1 MKKKHD
7 SITDSQGS
15 LNPQKPADNEVT
27 QGSLDPHDS
36 TVGKSGQ
43 GSLNPYDPADGKG
56 GQGSLDP
63 HDSSSIKQGSLNPQ
77 DSSGDSSSRNQGSLI
92 SQSSLADDQG
102 SEDKAENADS
112 GKAATADETSAAGTD
127 KASAK
132 GSADTADETSADV
145 TDKASAKGSSDT
157 ADETSA
163 AGTADTADETSA
175 DVTDEVSAKGSSD
188 TADETSAKGSAE
200 NADETSAA
208 GSADGTGTQAPQADP
223 DTEGTESGDTSENAA
238 LIGAAAAAAV
248 AATAGGGTDSADGSK
263 VNTSGDDSGTSNG
276 AESAPASG
284 TEIVPAGAASGTE
297 IVPAGAAGGTAG
309 TAPLAPSAPAAEP
322 VSGTGEDKKE
332 KKKKK
337 SHSKAI
343 AYWISFLMIVM
354 ILGGIYYAGY
364 KYCETHFMP
373 GSTING
379 FDCGGLTEE
388 EAEKRFADAAA
399 KYTLDIHFRGGTT
412 EVLTAQDIGFAYK
425 PDGSIGAMIHR
436 QDQQLWPRYFF
447 EDYAYTMEVAGS
459 YDPNLLASAILALP
473 ELQKE
478 NMQAPT
484 DAYIMFMD
492 GNETTDGTFEIVP
505 DDPGSTIDPVQL
517 AAGAGDAAA
526 RYEQE
531 IDAEQIAGAYKEAK
545 LKADDA
551 GLVARCKDLNDIVG
565 ASITYVLPDKTE
577 LKLNSDVMKDWLVRD
592 KKGMLVK
599 DDEAWDEQLWK
610 FMELLAYNCN
620 TIGTDREF
628 NSTTRGPITVTGGDY
643 GYMVNQIAEHDLLV
657 EDLAAGKKETRKP
670 SYYISPYNDETEND
684 GIGRSY
690 LEVDLEEQ
698 HMWCYIDG
706 KLVMESDCVTG
717 DPTTDHETPTGV
729 FGIMFMKK
737 DATLRGIQQKNGKY
751 EYETKV
757 KYWMPFYADCGFHD
771 AWWRTAFGEEIY
783 KGDGSHGCV
792 NLPSE
797 AAEELFSYCDTKMP
811 VVIYK

>member
-1 MKKKHD
+1 MKKNHD

-15 LNPQKPADNEVT
+15 LNPHKSADNEVT
-27 QGSLDPHDS
+27 QGSLDPHDA
-36 TVGKSGQ
+36 TVGKTGQ
-43 GSLNPYDPADGKG
+43 GSLNPYDPTAGKER
-56 GQGSLDP
+56 QGSLDP
-63 HDSSSIKQGSLNPQ
+63 HGTSSLKQGSLNPR
-77 DSSGDSSSRNQGSLI
+77 DSSRDSTSKNQGSLV
-92 SQSSLADDQG
+92 SQSSLAVDQG
-102 SEDKAENADS
+102 SKDKAENADS
-112 GKAATADETSAAGTD
+112 GIA
-127 KASAK
+127 
-132 GSADTADETSADV
+132 
-145 TDKASAKGSSDT
+145 DT

-163 AGTADTADETSA
+163 AGTADTVDETPVAGSSDTTDGAPVAESGREPADVTGKAPAAESGKEPSDVTDKAPVAESGKAPA
-175 DVTDEVSAKGSSD
+175 DVTDKASS
-188 TADETSAKGSAE
+188 KGSADA
-200 NADETSAA
+200 ADEASAIE
-208 GSADGTGTQAPQADP
+208 STDGTGAQAPQAVP
-223 DTEGTESGDTSENAA
+223 DTEGTESGDTSETAA
-238 LIGAAAAAAV
+238 LIGATAAAAV
-248 AATAGGGTDSADGSK
+248 AATAGGGTDSAAGSK
-263 VNTSGDDSGTSNG
+263 DNTSGDHSGTSNG

-284 TEIVPAGAASGTE
+284 TEIVPAGAAGGT
-297 IVPAGAAGGTAG
+297 AGTAG
-309 TAPLAPSAPAAEP
+309 TAPLAPPATAAEP
-322 VSGTGEDKKE
+322 VSGADEDKKE

-343 AYWISFLMIVM
+343 AYWISFLLIVM

>member
-1 MKKKHD
+1 M
-7 SITDSQGS
+7 
-15 LNPQKPADNEVT
+15 
-27 QGSLDPHDS
+27 
-36 TVGKSGQ
+36 
-43 GSLNPYDPADGKG
+43 
-56 GQGSLDP
+56 
-63 HDSSSIKQGSLNPQ
+63 
-77 DSSGDSSSRNQGSLI
+77 
-92 SQSSLADDQG
+92 
-102 SEDKAENADS
+102 
-112 GKAATADETSAAGTD
+112 
-127 KASAK
+127 
-132 GSADTADETSADV
+132 
-145 TDKASAKGSSDT
+145 
-157 ADETSA
+157 
-163 AGTADTADETSA
+163 
-175 DVTDEVSAKGSSD
+175 
-188 TADETSAKGSAE
+188 
-200 NADETSAA
+200 
-208 GSADGTGTQAPQADP
+208 
-223 DTEGTESGDTSENAA
+223 
-238 LIGAAAAAAV
+238 IGAVAAAAV
-248 AATAGGGTDSADGSK
+248 AATAGGGTDSDSAAGSK
-263 VNTSGDDSGTSNG
+263 DNTAGDSSGTSNG
-276 AESAPASG
+276 AESAPAPG
-284 TEIVPAGAASGTE
+284 TGIIPAGT
-297 IVPAGAAGGTAG
+297 VGGTAG

-322 VSGTGEDKKE
+322 VSGTDADKKE

-343 AYWISFLMIVM
+343 AYWISFLLIVM

-388 EAEKRFADAAA
+388 EAEKRFADAAS

-436 QDQQLWPRYFF
+436 QDQELWPRYFF

-684 GIGRSY
+684 GIGRTY

>member
-1 MKKKHD
+1 MRGNELKKKHD
-7 SITDSQGS
+7 TITDSQGS

-27 QGSLDPHDS
+27 QGSLDPHDP
-36 TVGKSGQ
+36 TVGKTGQ
-43 GSLNPYDPADGKG
+43 GSLNPYNPACGKD

-63 HDSSSIKQGSLNPQ
+63 HDSSSIKQGSLNPL
-77 DSSGDSSSRNQGSLI
+77 DSSKDSSSRNQGSLI

-102 SEDKAENADS
+102 SEGKAENADS
-112 GKAATADETSAAGTD
+112 ERADTADEASAAGTAGTADGAPVAESGRASTDVTD
-127 KASAK
+127 KASANESASTADEASAK
-132 GSADTADETSADV
+132 GNADTADEASAEGSADTADETSV
-145 TDKASAKGSSDT
+145 
-157 ADETSA
+157 
-163 AGTADTADETSA
+163 
-175 DVTDEVSAKGSSD
+175 
-188 TADETSAKGSAE
+188 
-200 NADETSAA
+200 A
-208 GSADGTGTQAPQADP
+208 GSADGTGAQAHQAVSDA
-223 DTEGTESGDTSENAA
+223 EGTESGDTSENAA

-248 AATAGGGTDSADGSK
+248 AATAGGGTGSSAGSK
-263 VNTSGDDSGTSNG
+263 DNTSGDDSGTSNG

-284 TEIVPAGAASGTE
+284 TEIVQAGTVGGTAGTT
-297 IVPAGAAGGTAG
+297 AGAAGETAG
-309 TAPLAPSAPAAEP
+309 TAPLAPTAPAAEP
-322 VSGTGEDKKE
+322 VSGNDEDKKE

-343 AYWISFLMIVM
+343 AYWISFLLIVM

-684 GIGRSY
+684 GIGRTY

>member
-1 MKKKHD
+1 MRGNELKKKHD
-7 SITDSQGS
+7 TITDSQGS

-27 QGSLDPHDS
+27 QGSLDPHDP
-36 TVGKSGQ
+36 TVGKTGQ
-43 GSLNPYDPADGKG
+43 GSLNPYDPAGGKD

-63 HDSSSIKQGSLNPQ
+63 HDSSSIKQGSLNPM
-77 DSSGDSSSRNQGSLI
+77 DSSRDSSSRNQGSLI

-102 SEDKAENADS
+102 SEGKAENADS
-112 GKAATADETSAAGTD
+112 ER
-127 KASAK
+127 
-132 GSADTADETSADV
+132 ADTADEA
-145 TDKASAKGSSDT
+145 
-157 ADETSA
+157 SA
-163 AGTADTADETSA
+163 AGTAGTADGA
-175 DVTDEVSAKGSSD
+175 PA
-188 TADETSAKGSAE
+188 AE
-200 NADETSAA
+200 SGKTSAA
-208 GSADGTGTQAPQADP
+208 GSADETGAQAPQTVP
-223 DTEGTESGDTSENAA
+223 DTSGTESGDTSENAA

-248 AATAGGGTDSADGSK
+248 AATAGGGTGSSAGSK
-263 VNTSGDDSGTSNG
+263 DNTSGDDSGTSNG
-276 AESAPASG
+276 AESAPDPGTGIIPAGVSGGTAGTTAGASG
-284 TEIVPAGAASGTE
+284 GTAGTT
-297 IVPAGAAGGTAG
+297 AGVSGGTAG
-309 TAPLAPSAPAAEP
+309 TAPLAPSVSAAEP
-322 VSGTGEDKKE
+322 VSGADEDKKE

-337 SHSKAI
+337 SRSKAI
-343 AYWISFLMIVM
+343 AYWISFLLIVM

-551 GLVARCKDLNDIVG
+551 GLVARCKDLNDIGG

>member
-7 SITDSQGS
+7 TITDSQGS

-27 QGSLDPHDS
+27 QGSLDPHDP
-36 TVGKSGQ
+36 TVGKTGQ
-43 GSLNPYDPADGKG
+43 GSLNPYDPAGGKE

-63 HDSSSIKQGSLNPQ
+63 HGSSSIKQGSLNPR
-77 DSSGDSSSRNQGSLI
+77 DSSRDSSSRNQGSLI
-92 SQSSLADDQG
+92 SQSSLTDDQR
-102 SEDKAENADS
+102 SEDKVENVDS
-112 GKAATADETSAAGTD
+112 GRADAADETTAAGN
-127 KASAK
+127 A
-132 GSADTADETSADV
+132 
-145 TDKASAKGSSDT
+145 DT

-163 AGTADTADETSA
+163 AGTADKEDKTSA
-175 DVTDEVSAKGSSD
+175 AGTAD
-188 TADETSAKGSAE
+188 TADETTAAESGRTSADITDKASAKVSADT
-200 NADETSAA
+200 ADETTAKGTA
-208 GSADGTGTQAPQADP
+208 DTADGTGTEAPMTNP
-223 DTEGTESGDTSENAA
+223 DTEGTESGNTSENTA
-238 LIGAAAAAAV
+238 LIGAVAAAAV
-248 AATAGGGTDSADGSK
+248 AATAGGGTDSDSAAGSK
-263 VNTSGDDSGTSNG
+263 DNTAGDSSGTSNG
-276 AESAPASG
+276 AESAPAPG
-284 TEIVPAGAASGTE
+284 TGIIPAGTL
-297 IVPAGAAGGTAG
+297 GGTAG

-322 VSGTGEDKKE
+322 VSGTDADKKE

-343 AYWISFLMIVM
+343 AYWISFLLIVM

-388 EAEKRFADAAA
+388 EAEKRFADAAS

-447 EDYAYTMEVAGS
+447 EDYAYTMEVTGS

-599 DDEAWDEQLWK
+599 DDEVWDEQLWK

>member
-7 SITDSQGS
+7 TITDSQGS

-27 QGSLDPHDS
+27 QGSLDPHDP
-36 TVGKSGQ
+36 TVGQTGQ
-43 GSLNPYDPADGKG
+43 GSLNPYDPAGGKE

-63 HDSSSIKQGSLNPQ
+63 HGSSSIKQGSLNPR
-77 DSSGDSSSRNQGSLI
+77 DSSRDSSSRNQGSLI
-92 SQSSLADDQG
+92 SQSSLTDDQR
-102 SEDKAENADS
+102 SEDKVENVDS
-112 GKAATADETSAAGTD
+112 GRADAADETTAAGN
-127 KASAK
+127 A
-132 GSADTADETSADV
+132 
-145 TDKASAKGSSDT
+145 DT

-163 AGTADTADETSA
+163 AGTADKEDKTSA
-175 DVTDEVSAKGSSD
+175 AGTAD
-188 TADETSAKGSAE
+188 TADETTAAESGRTSADITDKASAKVSADT
-200 NADETSAA
+200 ADETTAKGTA
-208 GSADGTGTQAPQADP
+208 DTADGTGTEAPMTNP
-223 DTEGTESGDTSENAA
+223 DTEGTESGNTSENTA
-238 LIGAAAAAAV
+238 LIGAVAAAAV
-248 AATAGGGTDSADGSK
+248 AATAGGGTDSDSAAGSK
-263 VNTSGDDSGTSNG
+263 DNTAGDSSGTSNG
-276 AESAPASG
+276 AESAPAPG
-284 TEIVPAGAASGTE
+284 TGIIPAGTL
-297 IVPAGAAGGTAG
+297 GGTAG

-322 VSGTGEDKKE
+322 VSGTDADKKE

-343 AYWISFLMIVM
+343 AYWISFLLIVM

-388 EAEKRFADAAA
+388 EAEKRFADAAS

-599 DDEAWDEQLWK
+599 DDEVWDEQLWK

>member
-7 SITDSQGS
+7 TITDSQGS

-27 QGSLDPHDS
+27 QGSLDPHDP
-36 TVGKSGQ
+36 TVGKTGQ
-43 GSLNPYDPADGKG
+43 GSLNPYDPAGGKE

-63 HDSSSIKQGSLNPQ
+63 HGSSSIKQGSLNPR
-77 DSSGDSSSRNQGSLI
+77 DSSRDSSSRNQGSLI
-92 SQSSLADDQG
+92 SQPSLTDDQR
-102 SEDKAENADS
+102 SENKVENADF
-112 GKAATADETSAAGTD
+112 GRADAADET
-127 KASAK
+127 
-132 GSADTADETSADV
+132 TSAGNA
-145 TDKASAKGSSDT
+145 DKEDK
-157 ADETSA
+157 TSA

-175 DVTDEVSAKGSSD
+175 DITDKASAKVSADIADKASAKGTVD
-188 TADETSAKGSAE
+188 TADEAPAAETDKASANES
-200 NADETSAA
+200 ADETTAKGTA
-208 GSADGTGTQAPQADP
+208 DTADGTGTEAPMTNP
-223 DTEGTESGDTSENAA
+223 DTEGTESGNTSENTA
-238 LIGAAAAAAV
+238 LIGAVAAAAV
-248 AATAGGGTDSADGSK
+248 AATAGGGTDSDSAAGSK
-263 VNTSGDDSGTSNG
+263 DNTAGDSSGTSNG
-276 AESAPASG
+276 AESAPAPG
-284 TEIVPAGAASGTE
+284 TGIIPAGT
-297 IVPAGAAGGTAG
+297 VGGTAG

-322 VSGTGEDKKE
+322 VSGTDADKKE

-343 AYWISFLMIVM
+343 AYWISFLLIVM

-388 EAEKRFADAAA
+388 EAEKRFADAAS

-436 QDQQLWPRYFF
+436 QDQELWPRYFF

-492 GNETTDGTFEIVP
+492 GNESTDGTFEIVP

-599 DDEAWDEQLWK
+599 DDEVWDEQLWK

-684 GIGRSY
+684 GIGRTY

>member
-1 MKKKHD
+1 MRGNELKKKHD
-7 SITDSQGS
+7 TITDSQGS

-27 QGSLDPHDS
+27 QGSLDPHDP
-36 TVGKSGQ
+36 TVGKTGQ
-43 GSLNPYDPADGKG
+43 GSLNPYDPAGGKE

-63 HDSSSIKQGSLNPQ
+63 HGSSSIKQGSLNPR
-77 DSSGDSSSRNQGSLI
+77 DSSRDSSSRNQGSLI
-92 SQSSLADDQG
+92 SQSSLTDDQR
-102 SEDKAENADS
+102 SEDKVENADS
-112 GKAATADETSAAGTD
+112 GRADAADETTAAGN
-127 KASAK
+127 A
-132 GSADTADETSADV
+132 
-145 TDKASAKGSSDT
+145 DT

-163 AGTADTADETSA
+163 AGTADKEDKTSA
-175 DVTDEVSAKGSSD
+175 AGTAD
-188 TADETSAKGSAE
+188 TADETTAAESGRTSADITDKASAKVSADT
-200 NADETSAA
+200 ADETTAKGTA
-208 GSADGTGTQAPQADP
+208 DTADGTGTEAPMTNP
-223 DTEGTESGDTSENAA
+223 DTEGTESGNTSENTA
-238 LIGAAAAAAV
+238 LIGAVAAAAV
-248 AATAGGGTDSADGSK
+248 AATAGGGTDSDSAAGSK
-263 VNTSGDDSGTSNG
+263 DNTAGDSSGTSNG
-276 AESAPASG
+276 AESAPAPG
-284 TEIVPAGAASGTE
+284 TGIIPAGTL
-297 IVPAGAAGGTAG
+297 GGTAG

-322 VSGTGEDKKE
+322 VSGTDADKKE

-343 AYWISFLMIVM
+343 AYWISFLLIVM

-388 EAEKRFADAAA
+388 EAEKRFADAAS

-599 DDEAWDEQLWK
+599 DDEVWDEQLWK

>member
-1 MKKKHD
+1 MKKNHD

-15 LNPQKPADNEVT
+15 LNPHKSADNEVT
-27 QGSLDPHDS
+27 QGSLDPHDP
-36 TVGKSGQ
+36 TVGKTGQ
-43 GSLNPYDPADGKG
+43 GSLNPYDPAGGKE

-63 HDSSSIKQGSLNPQ
+63 HGSSSIKQGSLNPR
-77 DSSGDSSSRNQGSLI
+77 DSSRDSSSRNQGSLI
-92 SQSSLADDQG
+92 SQSSLTDDQR
-102 SEDKAENADS
+102 SEDKVENADS
-112 GKAATADETSAAGTD
+112 GRADAADETTAAGN
-127 KASAK
+127 A
-132 GSADTADETSADV
+132 
-145 TDKASAKGSSDT
+145 DT

-163 AGTADTADETSA
+163 AGTADKEDKTSA
-175 DVTDEVSAKGSSD
+175 AGTAD
-188 TADETSAKGSAE
+188 TADETTAAKSGRTSADITDKASAKVSADT
-200 NADETSAA
+200 ADETTAKGTA
-208 GSADGTGTQAPQADP
+208 DTADGTGTEAPMTNP
-223 DTEGTESGDTSENAA
+223 DTEGTESGNTSENTA
-238 LIGAAAAAAV
+238 LIGAVAAAAV
-248 AATAGGGTDSADGSK
+248 AATAGGGTDSDSAAGSK
-263 VNTSGDDSGTSNG
+263 DNTAGDSSGTSNG
-276 AESAPASG
+276 AESAPAPG
-284 TEIVPAGAASGTE
+284 TGIIPAGTLGETAGTT
-297 IVPAGAAGGTAG
+297 AGTVGGTAG

-322 VSGTGEDKKE
+322 VSGTDADKKE

-343 AYWISFLMIVM
+343 AYWISFLLIVM

-492 GNETTDGTFEIVP
+492 GNESTDGTFEIVP

-599 DDEAWDEQLWK
+599 DDEVWDEQLWK

-684 GIGRSY
+684 GIGRTY

>member
-7 SITDSQGS
+7 TITDSQGS

-27 QGSLDPHDS
+27 QGSLDPHDP
-36 TVGKSGQ
+36 TVGKTGQ
-43 GSLNPYDPADGKG
+43 GSLNPYDPAGGKE

-63 HDSSSIKQGSLNPQ
+63 HGSSSIKQGSLNPR
-77 DSSGDSSSRNQGSLI
+77 DSSRDSSSRNQGSLI
-92 SQSSLADDQG
+92 SQSSLTDDQR
-102 SEDKAENADS
+102 SEDKVENADS
-112 GKAATADETSAAGTD
+112 GRADAADETTAAGN
-127 KASAK
+127 A
-132 GSADTADETSADV
+132 
-145 TDKASAKGSSDT
+145 DT

-163 AGTADTADETSA
+163 AGTADKEDKTSA
-175 DVTDEVSAKGSSD
+175 AGTAD
-188 TADETSAKGSAE
+188 TADETTAAESGRTSADITDKASAKVSADT
-200 NADETSAA
+200 ADETTAKGTA
-208 GSADGTGTQAPQADP
+208 DTADGTGTEAPMTNP
-223 DTEGTESGDTSENAA
+223 DTEGTESGNTSENTA
-238 LIGAAAAAAV
+238 LIGAVAAAAV
-248 AATAGGGTDSADGSK
+248 AATAGGGTDSDSAAGSK
-263 VNTSGDDSGTSNG
+263 DNTAGDSSGTSNG
-276 AESAPASG
+276 AESAPAPG
-284 TEIVPAGAASGTE
+284 TGIIPAGTLGGT
-297 IVPAGAAGGTAG
+297 AGTTAGTVGGTAG

-322 VSGTGEDKKE
+322 VSGTDADKKE

-343 AYWISFLMIVM
+343 AYWISFLLIVM

-388 EAEKRFADAAA
+388 EAEKRFADAAS

-599 DDEAWDEQLWK
+599 DDEVWDEQLWK

-684 GIGRSY
+684 GIGRTY

>member
-7 SITDSQGS
+7 TITDSQGS
-15 LNPQKPADNEVT
+15 LNPQKPADNEMT
-27 QGSLDPHDS
+27 QGSLDPHDP
-36 TVGKSGQ
+36 TVGKTGQ
-43 GSLNPYDPADGKG
+43 GSLNPYDPAGGKE

-63 HDSSSIKQGSLNPQ
+63 HGSSSIKQGSLNPR
-77 DSSGDSSSRNQGSLI
+77 DSSRDSSSRNQGSLI
-92 SQSSLADDQG
+92 SQSSLTDDQR
-102 SEDKAENADS
+102 SEDKVENADS
-112 GKAATADETSAAGTD
+112 GRADAADETTAAGN
-127 KASAK
+127 A
-132 GSADTADETSADV
+132 
-145 TDKASAKGSSDT
+145 DT

-163 AGTADTADETSA
+163 AGTADKEDKTSA
-175 DVTDEVSAKGSSD
+175 AGTAD
-188 TADETSAKGSAE
+188 TADETTAAESGRTSADITDKASAKVSADR
-200 NADETSAA
+200 ADETTAKGTA
-208 GSADGTGTQAPQADP
+208 DTADGIGTEAPMTNP
-223 DTEGTESGDTSENAA
+223 DTEGTESGNTSENTA
-238 LIGAAAAAAV
+238 LIGAV
-248 AATAGGGTDSADGSK
+248 
-263 VNTSGDDSGTSNG
+263 
-276 AESAPASG
+276 
-284 TEIVPAGAASGTE
+284 
-297 IVPAGAAGGTAG
+297 
-309 TAPLAPSAPAAEP
+309 APAAEP
-322 VSGTGEDKKE
+322 VSGTDADKKE

-343 AYWISFLMIVM
+343 AYWISFLLIVM

-388 EAEKRFADAAA
+388 EAEKRFADAAS

-684 GIGRSY
+684 GIGRTY

>member
-7 SITDSQGS
+7 TITDSQGS

-27 QGSLDPHDS
+27 QGSLDPHDP
-36 TVGKSGQ
+36 TVGKTGQ
-43 GSLNPYDPADGKG
+43 GSLNPYDPAGGKD

-63 HDSSSIKQGSLNPQ
+63 HDSSSIKQGSLNPM
-77 DSSGDSSSRNQGSLI
+77 DSSRDSSSRNQGSLI

-102 SEDKAENADS
+102 SEGKAENADS
-112 GKAATADETSAAGTD
+112 ERA
-127 KASAK
+127 
-132 GSADTADETSADV
+132 
-145 TDKASAKGSSDT
+145 DT

-163 AGTADTADETSA
+163 AGTAGTADGA
-175 DVTDEVSAKGSSD
+175 PA
-188 TADETSAKGSAE
+188 AE
-200 NADETSAA
+200 NGKTSAA
-208 GSADGTGTQAPQADP
+208 GSADETGAQAPQTVP
-223 DTEGTESGDTSENAA
+223 DTSGTESGDTSENAA

-248 AATAGGGTDSADGSK
+248 AATAGGGTGSSAGSK
-263 VNTSGDDSGTSNG
+263 DNTSGDDSGTSNG
-276 AESAPASG
+276 AESAPDPG
-284 TEIVPAGAASGTE
+284 TGIVPAGVSGGTAGTT
-297 IVPAGAAGGTAG
+297 AGASGGTAG
-309 TAPLAPSAPAAEP
+309 TAPLAPSVSAAEP
-322 VSGTGEDKKE
+322 VSGADADKKE

-337 SHSKAI
+337 SRSKAI
-343 AYWISFLMIVM
+343 AYWISFLLIVM

-811 VVIYK
+811 VVIYN

>member
-1 MKKKHD
+1 MKKNHD

-15 LNPQKPADNEVT
+15 LNPHKSADNEVT
-27 QGSLDPHDS
+27 QGSLDPHDA
-36 TVGKSGQ
+36 TVGKTGQ
-43 GSLNPYDPADGKG
+43 GSLNPYDPTAGKER
-56 GQGSLDP
+56 QGSLDP
-63 HDSSSIKQGSLNPQ
+63 HGTSSLKQGSLNPR
-77 DSSGDSSSRNQGSLI
+77 DSSRDSTSKNQGSLV
-92 SQSSLADDQG
+92 SQSSLAVDQG
-102 SEDKAENADS
+102 SKDKAENADS
-112 GKAATADETSAAGTD
+112 GIA
-127 KASAK
+127 
-132 GSADTADETSADV
+132 
-145 TDKASAKGSSDT
+145 DT

-163 AGTADTADETSA
+163 AGTADTVDETPVAGSSDTTDGAPVAESGKEPADVTGKAPAAESGKEPSDVTDKAPVAESGKAPA
-175 DVTDEVSAKGSSD
+175 DVTDKASS
-188 TADETSAKGSAE
+188 KGSADA
-200 NADETSAA
+200 ADEASAIE
-208 GSADGTGTQAPQADP
+208 STDGTGAQAPQAVP
-223 DTEGTESGDTSENAA
+223 DTEGTESGDTSETAA
-238 LIGAAAAAAV
+238 LIGATAAAAV
-248 AATAGGGTDSADGSK
+248 AATAGGGTDSAAGSK
-263 VNTSGDDSGTSNG
+263 DNTSGDHSGTSNG

-284 TEIVPAGAASGTE
+284 TEIVPAGAAGGT
-297 IVPAGAAGGTAG
+297 AGTAG
-309 TAPLAPSAPAAEP
+309 TAPLAPPATAAEP
-322 VSGTGEDKKE
+322 VSGADEDKKE

-343 AYWISFLMIVM
+343 AYWISFLLIVM

>member
-1 MKKKHD
+1 MKKNHD

-15 LNPQKPADNEVT
+15 LNPHKSADNEVT
-27 QGSLDPHDS
+27 QGSLDPHDA
-36 TVGKSGQ
+36 TVGKTGQ
-43 GSLNPYDPADGKG
+43 GSLNPYDPTAGKER
-56 GQGSLDP
+56 QGSLDP
-63 HDSSSIKQGSLNPQ
+63 HGTSSLKQGSLNPR
-77 DSSGDSSSRNQGSLI
+77 DSSRDSTSKNQGSLV
-92 SQSSLADDQG
+92 SQSSLAVDQG
-102 SEDKAENADS
+102 SKDKAENADS
-112 GKAATADETSAAGTD
+112 GIA
-127 KASAK
+127 
-132 GSADTADETSADV
+132 
-145 TDKASAKGSSDT
+145 DT

-163 AGTADTADETSA
+163 AGTADTVDETPVAGSSDTTDGAPVAESGKEPADVTGKAPAAESGKEPSDVTDKAPVAESGKAPA
-175 DVTDEVSAKGSSD
+175 DVTDKASS
-188 TADETSAKGSAE
+188 KGSADA
-200 NADETSAA
+200 ADEASAIE
-208 GSADGTGTQAPQADP
+208 STDGTGAQAPQAVP
-223 DTEGTESGDTSENAA
+223 DTEGTESGDTSETAA
-238 LIGAAAAAAV
+238 LIGATAAAAV
-248 AATAGGGTDSADGSK
+248 AATAGGGTDSAAGSK
-263 VNTSGDDSGTSNG
+263 DNTSGDHSGTSNG

-284 TEIVPAGAASGTE
+284 TEIVPAGAAGGT
-297 IVPAGAAGGTAG
+297 AGTAG
-309 TAPLAPSAPAAEP
+309 TAPLAPPATAAEP
-322 VSGTGEDKKE
+322 VSGADEDKKE

-343 AYWISFLMIVM
+343 AYWISFLLIVM

-599 DDEAWDEQLWK
+599 DDEVWDEQLWK

>member
-7 SITDSQGS
+7 TITDSQGS

-27 QGSLDPHDS
+27 QGSLDPHDP
-36 TVGKSGQ
+36 TVGKTGQ
-43 GSLNPYDPADGKG
+43 GSLNPYDPAGGKD

-63 HDSSSIKQGSLNPQ
+63 HDSSSIKQGSLNPL
-77 DSSGDSSSRNQGSLI
+77 DSSKDSSSRNQGSLI

-102 SEDKAENADS
+102 SEGKAENADS
-112 GKAATADETSAAGTD
+112 ERA
-127 KASAK
+127 
-132 GSADTADETSADV
+132 
-145 TDKASAKGSSDT
+145 DT

-163 AGTADTADETSA
+163 AGTAGTADGAPAAESGRASA
-175 DVTDEVSAKGSSD
+175 DVTDK
-188 TADETSAKGSAE
+188 TSAKGTAGTADEASAE
-200 NADETSAA
+200 GSADTADETSAA
-208 GSADGTGTQAPQADP
+208 GSEDGTGAQAHQAVSDA
-223 DTEGTESGDTSENAA
+223 EGTESGDTSENAA

-248 AATAGGGTDSADGSK
+248 AATAGGGTGSAAGSK
-263 VNTSGDDSGTSNG
+263 DNTSGDVSGTSNG

-284 TEIVPAGAASGTE
+284 TEIVPAGAA
-297 IVPAGAAGGTAG
+297 GGTAG
-309 TAPLAPSAPAAEP
+309 TAPLAPTAPAAEP
-322 VSGTGEDKKE
+322 VSGNDEDKKE

-343 AYWISFLMIVM
+343 AYWISFLLIVM

-447 EDYAYTMEVAGS
+447 EEYAYTMEVAGS

-517 AAGAGDAAA
+517 AAGAGDAAG

-684 GIGRSY
+684 GIGRTY

>member
-1 MKKKHD
+1 MRGNKLKKKHD
-7 SITDSQGS
+7 TITDSQGS

-27 QGSLDPHDS
+27 QGSLDPHDP
-36 TVGKSGQ
+36 TVGKTGQ
-43 GSLNPYDPADGKG
+43 GSLNPYDPAGGKD

-63 HDSSSIKQGSLNPQ
+63 HDSSSIKQGSLNPM
-77 DSSGDSSSRNQGSLI
+77 DSSRDSSSRNQGSLI

-102 SEDKAENADS
+102 SEGKAENADS
-112 GKAATADETSAAGTD
+112 GR
-127 KASAK
+127 
-132 GSADTADETSADV
+132 ADTADES
-145 TDKASAKGSSDT
+145 
-157 ADETSA
+157 SA
-163 AGTADTADETSA
+163 AGTAGTVEGAPA
-175 DVTDEVSAKGSSD
+175 
-188 TADETSAKGSAE
+188 AE
-200 NADETSAA
+200 NGKTSAA
-208 GSADGTGTQAPQADP
+208 GSADETGAQAPQTVP
-223 DTEGTESGDTSENAA
+223 DTSGTESGDTSENAA

-248 AATAGGGTDSADGSK
+248 AATAGGGTGSSAGSK
-263 VNTSGDDSGTSNG
+263 DNTSGDDSGTSNG

-284 TEIVPAGAASGTE
+284 TEIVQAGTVGGTAGTT
-297 IVPAGAAGGTAG
+297 AGAAGGTAG
-309 TAPLAPSAPAAEP
+309 TAPLAAPTAPAAEP
-322 VSGTGEDKKE
+322 VSGNDEDKKE

-337 SHSKAI
+337 SRSKAI
-343 AYWISFLMIVM
+343 AYWISFLLIVM

-684 GIGRSY
+684 GIGRTY

>member
-7 SITDSQGS
+7 TITDSQGS

-27 QGSLDPHDS
+27 QGSLDPHDP
-36 TVGKSGQ
+36 TVGKTGQ
-43 GSLNPYDPADGKG
+43 GSLNPYDPAGGKD

-63 HDSSSIKQGSLNPQ
+63 HDSSSIKQGSLNPL
-77 DSSGDSSSRNQGSLI
+77 DSSKDSSSRNQGSLI

-102 SEDKAENADS
+102 SEGKAENADS
-112 GKAATADETSAAGTD
+112 ER
-127 KASAK
+127 
-132 GSADTADETSADV
+132 ADTADE
-145 TDKASAKGSSDT
+145 ASAKGT
-157 ADETSA
+157 
-163 AGTADTADETSA
+163 AGTADEASAEGSA
-175 DVTDEVSAKGSSD
+175 DT
-188 TADETSAKGSAE
+188 
-200 NADETSAA
+200 ADETSAA
-208 GSADGTGTQAPQADP
+208 GSADGTGAQAHQAVSDA
-223 DTEGTESGDTSENAA
+223 EGTESGDASENAA

-248 AATAGGGTDSADGSK
+248 AATAGGGTGSSAGSK
-263 VNTSGDDSGTSNG
+263 DNTSGDDSGTSNG
-276 AESAPASG
+276 AESAPDPG
-284 TEIVPAGAASGTE
+284 TGIIPAGVSGGTAGTT
-297 IVPAGAAGGTAG
+297 AGAAGGTAG
-309 TAPLAPSAPAAEP
+309 TAPLAPTAPAAEP
-322 VSGTGEDKKE
+322 VSGNDEDKKE

-343 AYWISFLMIVM
+343 AYWISFLLIVM

>member
-7 SITDSQGS
+7 TITDSQGS

-27 QGSLDPHDS
+27 QGSLDPHDP
-36 TVGKSGQ
+36 TVGKTGQ
-43 GSLNPYDPADGKG
+43 GSLNPYDPAGGKD

-63 HDSSSIKQGSLNPQ
+63 HDSSSIKQGSLNPL
-77 DSSGDSSSRNQGSLI
+77 DSSKDSSSRNQGSLI

-102 SEDKAENADS
+102 SEDKATDVDS
-112 GKAATADETSAAGTD
+112 GR
-127 KASAK
+127 
-132 GSADTADETSADV
+132 V
-145 TDKASAKGSSDT
+145 DT

-163 AGTADTADETSA
+163 AGSVNTADGAPAAESGRASA
-175 DVTDEVSAKGSSD
+175 DVTDK
-188 TADETSAKGSAE
+188 TSAKGTAGTADEACAEGSADT
-200 NADETSAA
+200 ADETSAA
-208 GSADGTGTQAPQADP
+208 GSADGTGAQAHQAVSDA
-223 DTEGTESGDTSENAA
+223 EGTESGDASENAA

-248 AATAGGGTDSADGSK
+248 AATAGGGTGSSAGSK
-263 VNTSGDDSGTSNG
+263 DNTSGDDSGTSNG

-284 TEIVPAGAASGTE
+284 TEIVPAGAA
-297 IVPAGAAGGTAG
+297 GGTAG
-309 TAPLAPSAPAAEP
+309 TAPLAPTAPAAEP
-322 VSGTGEDKKE
+322 VSGNDEDKKE

-343 AYWISFLMIVM
+343 AYWISFLLIVM

>member
-1 MKKKHD
+1 
-7 SITDSQGS
+7 
-15 LNPQKPADNEVT
+15 
-27 QGSLDPHDS
+27 
-36 TVGKSGQ
+36 
-43 GSLNPYDPADGKG
+43 
-56 GQGSLDP
+56 
-63 HDSSSIKQGSLNPQ
+63 
-77 DSSGDSSSRNQGSLI
+77 
-92 SQSSLADDQG
+92 
-102 SEDKAENADS
+102 
-112 GKAATADETSAAGTD
+112 
-127 KASAK
+127 
-132 GSADTADETSADV
+132 
-145 TDKASAKGSSDT
+145 
-157 ADETSA
+157 
-163 AGTADTADETSA
+163 
-175 DVTDEVSAKGSSD
+175 
-188 TADETSAKGSAE
+188 
-200 NADETSAA
+200 
-208 GSADGTGTQAPQADP
+208 
-223 DTEGTESGDTSENAA
+223 
-238 LIGAAAAAAV
+238 
-248 AATAGGGTDSADGSK
+248 
-263 VNTSGDDSGTSNG
+263 
-276 AESAPASG
+276 
-284 TEIVPAGAASGTE
+284 
-297 IVPAGAAGGTAG
+297 
-309 TAPLAPSAPAAEP
+309 
-322 VSGTGEDKKE
+322 
-332 KKKKK
+332 
-337 SHSKAI
+337 
-343 AYWISFLMIVM
+343 M

-388 EAEKRFADAAA
+388 EAEKRFADAAS

-684 GIGRSY
+684 GIGRTY

>member
-7 SITDSQGS
+7 TITDSQGS

-27 QGSLDPHDS
+27 QGSLDPHDP
-36 TVGKSGQ
+36 TVGKTGQ
-43 GSLNPYDPADGKG
+43 GSLNPYDPAGGKE

-63 HDSSSIKQGSLNPQ
+63 HGSSSIKQGSLNPR
-77 DSSGDSSSRNQGSLI
+77 DSSRDSSSRNQGSLI
-92 SQSSLADDQG
+92 SQSSLTDDQR
-102 SEDKAENADS
+102 SEDKVENADS
-112 GKAATADETSAAGTD
+112 GRADAADETTAAGN
-127 KASAK
+127 A
-132 GSADTADETSADV
+132 
-145 TDKASAKGSSDT
+145 DT

-163 AGTADTADETSA
+163 AGTADKEDKTSA
-175 DVTDEVSAKGSSD
+175 AGTAD
-188 TADETSAKGSAE
+188 TADETTAAESGRTSADITDKASAKVSADT
-200 NADETSAA
+200 ADETTAKGTA
-208 GSADGTGTQAPQADP
+208 DTADGTGTEAPMTNP
-223 DTEGTESGDTSENAA
+223 DTEGTESGNTSENTA
-238 LIGAAAAAAV
+238 LIGAVAAAAV
-248 AATAGGGTDSADGSK
+248 AATAGGGTDSDSAAGSK
-263 VNTSGDDSGTSNG
+263 DNTAGDSSGTSNG
-276 AESAPASG
+276 AESAPAPG
-284 TEIVPAGAASGTE
+284 TGIIPAGTL
-297 IVPAGAAGGTAG
+297 GGTAG

-322 VSGTGEDKKE
+322 VSGTDADKKE

-343 AYWISFLMIVM
+343 AYWISFLLIVM

-388 EAEKRFADAAA
+388 EAEKRFADAAS

-599 DDEAWDEQLWK
+599 DDEVWDEQLWK

>member
-7 SITDSQGS
+7 TITDSQGS

-27 QGSLDPHDS
+27 QGSLDPHDP
-36 TVGKSGQ
+36 TVGKTGQ
-43 GSLNPYDPADGKG
+43 GSLNPYDPAGGKE
-56 GQGSLDP
+56 GQRSLDP
-63 HDSSSIKQGSLNPQ
+63 HGSSSIKQGSLNPR
-77 DSSGDSSSRNQGSLI
+77 DSSRDSSSRNQGSLI
-92 SQSSLADDQG
+92 SQSSLTDDQR
-102 SEDKAENADS
+102 SEDKVENADS
-112 GKAATADETSAAGTD
+112 GRADAADETTATGNADTVDETTAAGTD

-132 GSADTADETSADV
+132 GSADTAD
-145 TDKASAKGSSDT
+145 KASAKGTADTAEEAPAAESGRTSADITDKESADTADQTSAKGSADT
-157 ADETSA
+157 ADETTVS
-163 AGTADTADETSA
+163 GTADTAD
-175 DVTDEVSAKGSSD
+175 
-188 TADETSAKGSAE
+188 
-200 NADETSAA
+200 
-208 GSADGTGTQAPQADP
+208 GTGTEAPMTNP
-223 DTEGTESGDTSENAA
+223 DTEGTESGNTSENAA
-238 LIGAAAAAAV
+238 LIGAVAAAAV
-248 AATAGGGTDSADGSK
+248 AATAGGGTDSDSAAGSK
-263 VNTSGDDSGTSNG
+263 DNTAGDSSGTSNG
-276 AESAPASG
+276 AESAPAPG
-284 TEIVPAGAASGTE
+284 TGIIPAGT
-297 IVPAGAAGGTAG
+297 VGGTAG

-322 VSGTGEDKKE
+322 VSDADADKKE

-343 AYWISFLMIVM
+343 AYWISFLLIVM

-388 EAEKRFADAAA
+388 EAEKRFADAAS

-599 DDEAWDEQLWK
+599 DDEVWDEQLWK
-610 FMELLAYNCN
+610 YMELLAYNCN

>member
-1 MKKKHD
+1 MRGNELKKNHD

-15 LNPQKPADNEVT
+15 LNPHKSADNEVT
-27 QGSLDPHDS
+27 QGSLDPHDA
-36 TVGKSGQ
+36 TVGKTGQ
-43 GSLNPYDPADGKG
+43 GSLNPYDPTAGKER
-56 GQGSLDP
+56 QGSLDP
-63 HDSSSIKQGSLNPQ
+63 HGTSSLKQGSLNPR
-77 DSSGDSSSRNQGSLI
+77 DSSRDSTSKNQGSLV
-92 SQSSLADDQG
+92 SQSSLAVDQG
-102 SEDKAENADS
+102 SKDKAENADS
-112 GKAATADETSAAGTD
+112 GIA
-127 KASAK
+127 
-132 GSADTADETSADV
+132 
-145 TDKASAKGSSDT
+145 DT

-163 AGTADTADETSA
+163 AGTADTVDETPVAGSSDTTDGAPVAESGKEPADVTGKAPAAESGKEPSDVTDKAPVAESGKAPA
-175 DVTDEVSAKGSSD
+175 DVTDKASS
-188 TADETSAKGSAE
+188 KGSADA
-200 NADETSAA
+200 ADEASAIE
-208 GSADGTGTQAPQADP
+208 STDGTGAQAPQAVP
-223 DTEGTESGDTSENAA
+223 DTEGTESGDTSETAA
-238 LIGAAAAAAV
+238 LIGATAAAAV
-248 AATAGGGTDSADGSK
+248 AATAGGGTDSAAGSK
-263 VNTSGDDSGTSNG
+263 DNTSGDHSGTSNG

-284 TEIVPAGAASGTE
+284 TEIVPAGAAGGT
-297 IVPAGAAGGTAG
+297 AGTAG
-309 TAPLAPSAPAAEP
+309 TAPLAPPATAAEP
-322 VSGTGEDKKE
+322 VSGADEDKKE

-343 AYWISFLMIVM
+343 AYWISFLLIVM

>member
-7 SITDSQGS
+7 TITDSQCS

-27 QGSLDPHDS
+27 QGSLDPHDP
-36 TVGKSGQ
+36 TVGKTGQ
-43 GSLNPYDPADGKG
+43 GSLNPYDPAGGKE

-63 HDSSSIKQGSLNPQ
+63 HGSSSIKQGSLNPR
-77 DSSGDSSSRNQGSLI
+77 DSSRDSSSRNQGSLI
-92 SQSSLADDQG
+92 SQSSLTDDQR
-102 SEDKAENADS
+102 SEDKVENADS
-112 GKAATADETSAAGTD
+112 GRADAADETTAAGNADTADETSAAGTGD
-127 KASAK
+127 K
-132 GSADTADETSADV
+132 E
-145 TDKASAKGSSDT
+145 DK
-157 ADETSA
+157 TSA
-163 AGTADTADETSA
+163 AGTADTADETTAAESGRTSA
-175 DVTDEVSAKGSSD
+175 DITDKASAKVSADIADKASAKGTVD
-188 TADETSAKGSAE
+188 TADEAPAAETDKASANES
-200 NADETSAA
+200 ADETTAKGTA
-208 GSADGTGTQAPQADP
+208 DTADGTGTEAPMTNP
-223 DTEGTESGDTSENAA
+223 DTEGTESGNTSENTA
-238 LIGAAAAAAV
+238 LIGAV
-248 AATAGGGTDSADGSK
+248 AA
-263 VNTSGDDSGTSNG
+263 
-276 AESAPASG
+276 
-284 TEIVPAGAASGTE
+284 
-297 IVPAGAAGGTAG
+297 
-309 TAPLAPSAPAAEP
+309 AAEP
-322 VSGTGEDKKE
+322 VSGTDADKKE

-343 AYWISFLMIVM
+343 AYWISFLLIVM

-388 EAEKRFADAAA
+388 EAEKRFADAAS

-436 QDQQLWPRYFF
+436 QDQELWPRYFF

-628 NSTTRGPITVTGGDY
+628 NSTTRGQITVTGGDY

-684 GIGRSY
+684 GIGRTY